1 MTRMLA
7 LGYRI
12 PPLRWVLGRMH
23 WPRPHDF
30 DRMERRDFDAFTE
43 AIGFDA
49 AISASLA
56 ELHGGSGHPRRS
68 ESGLRA
74 TQAGVDQARNSP
86 VAGAR

>member
-12 PPLRWVLGRMH
+12 PPLRWVLAKLH

-30 DRMERRDFDAFTE
+30 ERLTRGEFEAFTE

-49 AISASLA
+49 AIAASLA
-56 ELHGGSGHPRRS
+56 ELHGGSDHPRRAKPS
-68 ESGLRA
+68 VRTAQGGTEEPRRARALR
-74 TQAGVDQARNSP
+74 QR
-86 VAGAR
+86 